1 VNLEFLI
8 DLENVK
14 PYVEGKGPI
23 VVVDDDE
30 AQILLIETCYKKSNK
45 ENELVCL
52 QSGEEFL
59 LHLENVSSGKSRVP
73 ELVLLDINMP
83 KISGFEVLEKV
94 RSLNQFENVPIIM
107 MLTTS
112 ESEKDK
118 LKAQELKANAYFSKP
133 YDAKSYIDF
142 FRRI

>member
-14 PYVEGKGPI
+14 PYVDGKGPI

-30 AQILLIETCYKKSNK
+30 AQILLIETCYKKSKK
-45 ENELVCL
+45 ENDLVCL
-52 QSGEEFL
+52 RSGSEFL
-59 LHLENVSSGKSRVP
+59 LYLEDVSSGKLRVP

-133 YDAKSYIDF
+133 YDAKSYIEF
-142 FRRI
+142 FKRI

>member
-1 VNLEFLI
+1 MNLEFLI

-14 PYVEGKGPI
+14 PYVDGKGPI

-30 AQILLIETCYKKSNK
+30 AQILLIETCYKKSKK
-45 ENELVCL
+45 ENDLVCL
-52 QSGEEFL
+52 RSGSEFL
-59 LHLENVSSGKSRVP
+59 LYLEDVSSGKLRVP

-133 YDAKSYIDF
+133 YDAKSYIEF
-142 FRRI
+142 FKRI